1 MEVVLWTIAT
11 QIREIRIFVNIGADP
26 AIHGFSDFDGHV
38 LLLGAVVQ
46 DFDWC
51 GEVRKLTTHI
61 GVGDIE
67 SEVYIL
73 TFVFMG
79 LGFIFLFSF
88 VT

>member
-1 MEVVLWTIAT
+1 MDKCHPDTGV
-11 QIREIRIFVNIGADP
+11 FVNIGADP
-26 AIHGFSDFDGHV
+26 VMRGFSDFNGHV

-61 GVGDIE
+61 GIGDIE
-67 SEVYIL
+67 SVFPIF

-79 LGFIFLFSF
+79 LSFIFVQFCYLDIR
-88 VT
+88 